1 MSYLTVETD
10 HRGVTTLTLN
20 RPRQHNALNRQLID
34 ELTETLYALHQ
45 PTRVL
50 VLASNGNNF
59 CAGADINW
67 MREGA
72 SLGEEGNRD
81 DALAFSN
88 CLKALNDF
96 PKPTIARVQ
105 GAALGGGTGIV
116 CCCDIVVA
124 NEAAR
129 FAFSETRLGIIPAT
143 ISPYALQAIGPR
155 QARRYFLTAEA
166 IDALEAYR
174 IGLVHDVCSSDNLH
188 RRVEEKISELLECS
202 STAQG
207 AAKQLIPEVAGRII
221 DDDLREQL
229 AALLAAIRATDDAQ
243 EGLAAFLEKRPARWV
258 PAKDEV
264 TS

>member
-1 MSYLTVETD
+1 MSNLSVETD

-45 PTRVL
+45 QTRVL
-50 VLASNGNNF
+50 VLAANGNNF

-72 SLGEEGNRD
+72 SLGKEGNRN
-81 DALAFSN
+81 DALAFST

-96 PKPTIARVQ
+96 PRPTIARVQ
-105 GAALGGGTGIV
+105 GAALGGGTGLV

-174 IGLVHDVCSSDNLH
+174 IGLIHDVCSSDNLH

-202 STAQG
+202 STAQV
-207 AAKQLIPEVAGRII
+207 AAKQLIPEVAGRVI

-258 PAKDEV
+258 PTKGEF
-264 TS
+264 SS

>member
-34 ELTETLYALHQ
+34 ELTETLYELHQ
-45 PTRVL
+45 TTRVL

-72 SLGEEGNRD
+72 SLGEAGNRD

-143 ISPYALQAIGPR
+143 ISPYACLLYTSPSPR
-155 QARRYFLTAEA
+155 
-166 IDALEAYR
+166 D
-174 IGLVHDVCSSDNLH
+174 GLLSRMPSS
-188 RRVEEKISELLECS
+188 
-202 STAQG
+202 A
-207 AAKQLIPEVAGRII
+207 
-221 DDDLREQL
+221 
-229 AALLAAIRATDDAQ
+229 
-243 EGLAAFLEKRPARWV
+243 
-258 PAKDEV
+258 
-264 TS
+264 